1 MLRFPARTQSPE
13 PALYVISASITQIKM
28 IKNLLKNVKATFIK
42 DLDKIIIPKYI
53 VFNINSSSVFEVND
67 WNFYKAIYEILDTV
81 IKEYDLSS
89 SAYIRTFQSFE
100 FDNKWLG
107 FGRMKW
113 NLENNKKWTQKYKT
127 KEYATMNLQ
136 FFDTEIWS
144 PDWNHF
150 DKTSDL
156 PKFFSKVYNENGNQG
171 IFIALE
177 LRMYN
182 NNQNFIDKSIK
193 SIKELIPN
201 SEVKFFERYWT
212 PSSGF
217 HNNIQDI
224 TYQESTNIK

>member
-1 MLRFPARTQSPE
+1 
-13 PALYVISASITQIKM
+13 M
-28 IKNLLKNVKATFIK
+28 IKNLLKNLKASVIK

-53 VFNINSSSVFEVND
+53 VFNINSSSIFEVND
-67 WNFYKAIYEILDTV
+67 WNFYRGIYEILDSI
-81 IKEYDLSS
+81 IKEYDLTSIS
-89 SAYIRTFQSFE
+89 YIRTFQSFD
-100 FDNKWLG
+100 FDNKWLV

-113 NLENNKKWTQKYKT
+113 NLENNKKWTQKYKA
-127 KEYATMNLQ
+127 KEYLNKNLQ

-150 DKTSDL
+150 DKTGDL

-182 NNQNFIDKSIK
+182 NNPDFIEKSIQN
-193 SIKELIPN
+193 IKELIPY
-201 SEVKFFERYWT
+201 SEVKNFKRYWT
-212 PSSGF
+212 ASSGF

-224 TYQESTNIK
+224 TYQESINIK